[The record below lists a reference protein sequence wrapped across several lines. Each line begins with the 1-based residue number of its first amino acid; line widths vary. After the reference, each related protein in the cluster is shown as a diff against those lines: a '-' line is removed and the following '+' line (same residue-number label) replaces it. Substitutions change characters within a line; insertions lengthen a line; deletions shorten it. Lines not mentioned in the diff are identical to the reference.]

1 METGEPLNVG
11 WRNGV
16 PKRFAAY
23 HAADRNF
30 FLLFLVLCWLGV
42 IGGFMP
48 SVTKRLAGNADYAAP
63 LVLQVHV
70 FAFTAWLL
78 LLGMQMALI
87 RWRRPAVHKQL
98 GLAAIILIP
107 IMSVTALWSE
117 IYSQQFYFDHP
128 PNSQAFF
135 IVPIANVI
143 AFTILA
149 SAALVSR
156 KDAST
161 HKRLIL
167 LATTV
172 IAGVGYSRWWGE
184 GLYAAFGD
192 GLWGMI
198 INTYTGTNLLL
209 AGAVAYDLVTRKRVH
224 RVYEIGVPMLL
235 LSELAVSLIYHAPE
249 WLPVA
254 RYLIGR

>member
-48 SVTKRLAGNADYAAP
+48 SVTKRFAGNADYAAP

-70 FAFTAWLL
+70 FAVTAWLL
-78 LLGMQMALI
+78 VLGMQMALI

-107 IMSVTALWSE
+107 IMAVTALWSE

-128 PNSQAFF
+128 PNSQAFHC
-135 IVPIANVI
+135 A
-143 AFTILA
+143 
-149 SAALVSR
+149 
-156 KDAST
+156 D
-161 HKRLIL
+161 
-167 LATTV
+167 
-172 IAGVGYSRWWGE
+172 
-184 GLYAAFGD
+184 
-192 GLWGMI
+192 
-198 INTYTGTNLLL
+198 
-209 AGAVAYDLVTRKRVH
+209 RKRDRFHHFGLRSH
-224 RVYEIGVPMLL
+224 RLTKGRKYPQAAYPARDDSHRRNCLQ
-235 LSELAVSLIYHAPE
+235 
-249 WLPVA
+249 PVV
-254 RYLIGR
+254 G